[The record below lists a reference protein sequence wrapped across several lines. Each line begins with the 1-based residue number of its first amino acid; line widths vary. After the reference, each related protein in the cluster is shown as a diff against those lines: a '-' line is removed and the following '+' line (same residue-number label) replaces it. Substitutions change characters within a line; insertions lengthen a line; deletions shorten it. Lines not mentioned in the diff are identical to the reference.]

1 MRLRPAP
8 ATVARLAP
16 PLVGALART
25 WRYRQ
30 EGSEAWRGLLA
41 ERRPFVV
48 ALWHD
53 ILVMPLWRHR
63 DLGIVIVVSEARDG
77 QYLADVATRFGFGAV
92 RGSSTRGGSKAL
104 LAARRVLGQGGIVAF
119 TPDGPRGP
127 RRVLKPGVV
136 AAAQQAGVPIVPLHA
151 APDRAWRFRSWD
163 RFCLPK
169 PFARVRIG
177 YGEPIRVAPGAAGLA
192 AGTDAVAG
200 ALAGLAHDLGE
211 VG

>member
-104 LAARRVLGQGGIVAF
+104 LAALRVLGQGGIVAF

-151 APDRAWRFRSWD
+151 VPDRAWRFRSWD

-177 YGEPIRVAPGAAGLA
+177 YGEPIRVAPGTAGLA

>member
-1 MRLRPAP
+1 MKFRPSA

-16 PLVGALART
+16 LVVGALART
-25 WRYRQ
+25 WRYRL
-30 EGSEAWRGLLA
+30 EGSDAWRGLLA
-41 ERRPFVV
+41 ARRPFVV

-53 ILVMPLWRHR
+53 ILLMPLWRHR

-77 QYLADVATRFGFGAV
+77 QYLADVAARFGFGAV
-92 RGSSTRGGSKAL
+92 RGSTTRGGAKAL
-104 LAARRVLGQGGIVAF
+104 LGALRVLDQGGIVAF

-136 AAAQQAGVPIVPLHA
+136 AAAQQAGVPIIPLHA
-151 APDRAWRFRSWD
+151 VPDRAWRFRSWD

-177 YGEPIRVAPGAAGLA
+177 YGEPILVAPGEAGLA
-192 AGTDAVAG
+192 AGIGAVVG
-200 ALAGLAHDLGE
+200 ALTGLARDLGE
-211 VG
+211 AG